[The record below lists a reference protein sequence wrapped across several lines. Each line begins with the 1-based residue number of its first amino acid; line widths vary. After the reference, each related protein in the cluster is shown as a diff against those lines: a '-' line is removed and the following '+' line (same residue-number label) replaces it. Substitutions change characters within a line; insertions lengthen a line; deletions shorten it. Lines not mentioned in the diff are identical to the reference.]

1 MGTPRAKAL
10 RQEHTGTLQEQNEGQ
25 RGYRVAWEQNRGR
38 DDVGMLE
45 RGQIQEDM
53 GRKFGF
59 FSMSLLVLVWS
70 KSTTSPGSLLAM
82 QSPHPRSTEL
92 QPGF

>member
-1 MGTPRAKAL
+1 MKVSVATTAWRGSK
-10 RQEHTGTLQEQNEGQ
+10 TG
-25 RGYRVAWEQNRGR
+25 VR

-59 FSMSLLVLVWS
+59 FSKSLLVLVWS